1 MIIDY
6 HAHLKWDRETN
17 SYDTEACLKDMEEN
31 CIEKRMVSALYG
43 YSVREQNEAVER
55 MVREHPDQI
64 IGCAVINPKERD
76 CVEEMERVASCGCF
90 KASELDSMEPCY
102 YPGTMPVVGVMIDIA
117 GSHGM
122 PVNVF
127 TGWGCRTMT
136 AQWAY
141 YDRRHPDMRMVLL
154 HMGTTD
160 FGYGCVDLVRQY
172 DNLMVET
179 SCMYELPI
187 LRKAFGNLPK
197 EKFLFGSHYPDKIT
211 RCSVDT
217 FVLLHLP
224 KETLDCLYYRNAEQV
239 LGL

>member
-90 KASELDSMEPCY
+90 KAIELDSMEHCY
-102 YPGTMPVVGVMIDIA
+102 YPETMPVLA
-117 GSHGM
+117 GDAERCRPSG
-122 PVNVF
+122 P
-127 TGWGCRTMT
+127 TTPGGIPICGWSFCIWEPRILDMAAWIWYGSMT
-136 AQWAY
+136 
-141 YDRRHPDMRMVLL
+141 
-154 HMGTTD
+154 T
-160 FGYGCVDLVRQY
+160 
-172 DNLMVET
+172 
-179 SCMYELPI
+179 
-187 LRKAFGNLPK
+187 
-197 EKFLFGSHYPDKIT
+197 
-211 RCSVDT
+211 
-217 FVLLHLP
+217 
-224 KETLDCLYYRNAEQV
+224 
-239 LGL
+239 